1 MLAKNCCRFWLK
13 FRAAS
18 ALEPRRL
25 ATPWAK
31 SLAKSRAAL
40 CVVFAVA
47 TALKTSSL
55 QAQDPPAVAS
65 EFGAEAEAERVDWK
79 VDAKL
84 RQQLQLPADV
94 VWREKPLRD
103 GLINL
108 SRRQQVAVFLDRRV
122 NPDQPVDF
130 TGQNVSLAQLFA
142 ALAIQQELAVGHVGP
157 VIYIGPPATAKKLA
171 TLVQL
176 REEQVRRLPS
186 AVQRRWLNREPVR
199 WPMLAEPR
207 ELLKQA
213 AASTGFQIEH
223 LDRVPH
229 DLWPATDLPPLN
241 AIEQL
246 TLILAG
252 FGVTFEISAD
262 GAGVRPL
269 TIPDEVSIRR
279 GYAWTANPA
288 GSLARLRDMFPETKF
303 AMQAGRLEVDGP
315 WETHEHVER
324 LRRGETVRAPVAGK
338 TVSRFTL
345 TVRNQSAQAVLQ
357 AVAAKLG
364 LQLDI
369 APTAADRA
377 NAMVDFAVDNVSL
390 EELLTAIC
398 KPVGLQAQ
406 ATDTKLHVTPL

>member
-1 MLAKNCCRFWLK
+1 MLAKNCCRFWFK
-13 FRAAS
+13 FRATS

-40 CVVFAVA
+40 WVVFAVA

-79 VDAKL
+79 VDGKL

-122 NPDQPVDF
+122 NPDQRVDF
-130 TGQNVSLAQLFA
+130 TGQNLSLAQLFA
-142 ALAIQQELAVGHVGP
+142 ALAIQQELAVGQVGP

-176 REEQVRRLPS
+176 REEQVRRLPA
-186 AVQRRWLNREPVR
+186 AVQRRWLHREPIR
-199 WPMLAEPR
+199 WPILAEPR

-213 AASTGFQIEH
+213 ADSAGLRIEH

-246 TLILAG
+246 ALILAG
-252 FGVTFEISAD
+252 FGVTYEISAD
-262 GAGVRPL
+262 GAAVRPL
-269 TIPDEVSIRR
+269 AIPDEVSIRR
-279 GYAWTANPA
+279 GYAWTADPA
-288 GSLARLRDMFPETKF
+288 GSLARLREMFPDTKF
-303 AMQAGRLEVDGP
+303 AMQGSRLEVDGP

-324 LRRGETVRAPVAGK
+324 LLRGETVRAPVAGP
-338 TVSRFTL
+338 TISRFTL
-345 TVRNQSAQAVLQ
+345 TVRNQSARAVLQ

-364 LQLDI
+364 LQLEI
-369 APTAADRA
+369 APTAA
-377 NAMVDFAVDNVSL
+377 NQVNEMVNFAVDNVSL
-390 EELLTAIC
+390 EDLLTAIC

-406 ATDTKLHVTPL
+406 ATDTKLRVTPL